1 MKKIGM
7 LAMAALLLLAGCKPS
22 GPVNPQNPSKDPSRD
37 PGSSTDPVAEEVL
50 KVNLTSRNIDVA
62 AVDDYDVSFVN
73 KAITIFLN
81 YADREEAQ
89 ALDVTFINLPADV
102 EADYKNPYDYSGGK
116 TQEVVFKRKGST
128 DESKWDKWTL
138 AVEIEAEVP
147 HFTSLTVAG
156 TDITATEQKVH
167 LPSGTDLSKL
177 VVEFTVSPEGSVVRA
192 DAQVIASGD
201 EVDFSDR
208 INGVVFTIEGSE
220 ESYKVIAE
228 TSGISTITRVWGRY
242 VNPKSVDYDNWY
254 EDKLGFSWKQKANWD
269 RNVAIDDNYV
279 YLAATESN
287 DGADGVLAK
296 IWAIDINNADNVKA
310 LQIPADIPAQ
320 HKTAGLA
327 VVPDGNGT
335 RLLFCTMAMNNA
347 HNFQVYSYTSVDAAP
362 ELVLDVPYANL
373 NKRVGDRFTFFGTW
387 QKGEICTVSWSDGT
401 AFIFPVENGKVS
413 ATPVT
418 ANLRNGGLTNDV
430 AGNAAKLLYVK
441 DNQYVWTGIH
451 LPVAYTRDGNTF
463 VQTQVATTGATG
475 FPKTAHGLVFFEV
488 NGERYGA
495 FTARVNSFQSS
506 ALRIFPVGTDAS
518 VADILA
524 LEDPFAKSWKFGI
537 ADPDVE
543 QNEAAGEKD
552 GNGVADTAV
561 RVINGTVYLVS
572 VGCGSGISLFKLQ

>member
-62 AVDDYDVSFVN
+62 AVDDFDVSIVN

-228 TSGISTITRVWGRY
+228 TSGISTITRVWGHY
-242 VNPKSVDYDNWY
+242 VNPKSVEYDYWY
-254 EDKLGFSWKQKANWD
+254 EYKLGFSWKQKPNWD

-287 DGADGVLAK
+287 DGADGILAK

-552 GNGVADTAV
+552 ANGVADTAV